1 MATTKWVIEPSH
13 SEVQF
18 KVRHLMIT
26 NVTGSFSK
34 FDGTVETEG
43 DDVSTAKVR
52 FTADMSSI
60 STNNEQRDAHLRSA
74 DFFDA
79 ETHPQLIFEGDRLEL
94 VSGDDFL
101 MHGTTTIRGI
111 SKPLTLK
118 VEYGGLMVDPWG
130 NTRVGFTVDG
140 KINRKDFGVNWSATT
155 EAGGIVVSDE
165 VRIHCN
171 AEFIKQAVAQE
182 ASVA

>member
-26 NVTGSFSK
+26 NVTGSFGK
-34 FDGTVETEG
+34 FDATVETEG
-43 DDVSTAKVR
+43 DDVSTAKVH

-79 ETHPQLIFEGDRLEL
+79 ENHPQLIFAGDRMER
-94 VSGDDFL
+94 VDADNFL
-101 MHGTTTIRGI
+101 MHGTLTLRGV

-130 NTRVGFTVDG
+130 NTRVGFTVEG
-140 KINRKDFGVNWSATT
+140 KINRKEFGVNWSAAT

-171 AEFIKQAVAQE
+171 AEFIKQ
-182 ASVA
+182 